1 MEEQTTAS
9 VQIAHR
15 TLYADKDATVG
26 SVCAHLRDERI
37 DQILV
42 RGRQGRVIGHIPLSH
57 VLQLTGRDPRYCTR
71 LLRELSIDMVAQ
83 ALKATIACRGAVDP
97 RLEGVSL
104 VSEKDGAFEV
114 HRALVFMQGDRSLA
128 LRLLESD
135 AACVVMTRASFV
147 SGSLVRRAREQEMP
161 LLFTQMRP
169 IEAMQ
174 ALWMQIP
181 LFALMERLPARLSC
195 AEQRISL

>member
-1 MEEQTTAS
+1 
-9 VQIAHR
+9 
-15 TLYADKDATVG
+15 
-26 SVCAHLRDERI
+26 
-37 DQILV
+37 
-42 RGRQGRVIGHIPLSH
+42 
-57 VLQLTGRDPRYCTR
+57 
-71 LLRELSIDMVAQ
+71 MVAQ

-97 RLEGVSL
+97 RWKGVSL

-114 HRALVFMQGDRSLA
+114 HRALVLMQGDRSLA

-169 IEAMQ
+169 VEAMQ

-181 LFALMERLPARLSC
+181 MFALMERLPARLSC
-195 AEQRISL
+195 TEQRISL